1 MSSGDDS
8 SISGRTTWTLGA
20 IKQRNLALEGHCVK
34 KGCGH
39 FYVFNVNQL
48 IASAG
53 ADYLVPEIIP
63 GMACTACGGAL
74 EFKLAMMPPDD
85 EDQAKTDM

>member
-20 IKQRNLALEGHCVK
+20 IKVRNLALEGYCVT

-39 FYVFNVNQL
+39 FCGFNVDQL

-53 ADYLVPEIIP
+53 PDYLVPEIIP
-63 GMACTACGGAL
+63 GTVCTACGGAL
-74 EFKLAMMPPDD
+74 ELKLAMMPPDD
-85 EDQAKTDM
+85 ENAAKPNM